1 MQFSILKTFLL
12 TVFLTNYY
20 GCAMFETLSILVVDD
35 HPMTTDAYINLIS
48 SASLGIGFT
57 FQKAADLKTA
67 FKSIEQNF
75 KSGSTFDVALIDISL
90 PPYEEEKILSGTDL
104 AKIIRKRFPD
114 CKIIMLTMHTE
125 SLILN
130 RVYKT
135 IHPEGFI
142 SKNDIDFATF
152 PSLFGNILKGE
163 IFISKTIKDS
173 LNALLKENVKWDEYD
188 TQIIILLD
196 KGIKTKEL
204 PSFIDLSLSSIEKRK
219 ANIKRNLLDQK
230 ASDDELISVCKVL
243 KLI

>member
-1 MQFSILKTFLL
+1 MVQ
-12 TVFLTNYY
+12 
-20 GCAMFETLSILVVDD
+20 TLSVLVVDD

-48 SASLGIGFT
+48 STSSDVSFT
-57 FQKAADLKTA
+57 FQKAATCETA
-67 FKSIEQNF
+67 FKSITQNY
-75 KSGSTFDVALIDISL
+75 KTGTAIDVALVDISL

-104 AKIIRKRFPD
+104 AKIIRMKFPQ

-125 SLILN
+125 PLLLN

-152 PSLFGNILKGE
+152 PALFLAILKGDV
-163 IFISKTIKDS
+163 FISKTIKDS
-173 LNALLKENVKWDEYD
+173 LNTLLKENVKWDEFD
-188 TQIIILLD
+188 TQIILLLD

-204 PSFIDLSLSSIEKRK
+204 PNYIDLSLSSIEKRK

-230 ASDDELISVCKVL
+230 ASDDELISMCKVL